1 MPFYSRL
8 PSLCAVFLGQIYS
21 YLLYNYYLGFLCFII
36 TFAPMIADKVYK
48 NGFKAELMGNT
59 ITAVHA

>member
-1 MPFYSRL
+1 MPFNSRL
-8 PSLCAVFLGQIYS
+8 SSMCAVFLGHFVSI
-21 YLLYNYYLGFLCFII
+21 LVYNYNLDFLCFII

-48 NGFKAELMGNT
+48 NGFKAELIGNT

>member
-1 MPFYSRL
+1 MPFYRDYHLSGL
-8 PSLCAVFLGQIYS
+8 YFLVKFIFVFY
-21 YLLYNYYLGFLCFII
+21 YYNLGFLCFII